1 MRIKFLKIYH
11 LDDTVLFFG
20 TIGMRQL
27 NFHHLHYFWVVAKE
41 GHLTRAA
48 KQLHVSQSALSSQIR
63 QLQDQLGQELFTR
76 EGRSLRLTEV
86 GHVVLEYAESIF
98 NLGSELL
105 SLTESGELQQ
115 LHRLRIG
122 SVATLSRNFQENF
135 LRPVIG
141 ESETRLVLRSA
152 SLEELLELLSI
163 HKIDLILSNRSV
175 VSDTSTS
182 WRCQQIAEQ
191 SVCIVGPPGE
201 AAKTFR
207 FPEDLVNAKLL
218 LPGPSSD
225 IRSQFD
231 ALLSQMAIEINPF
244 AEVDDMAM
252 LRLLARDSGGLA
264 VVPEVVVQDELENGR
279 LEKYWV
285 LDTIVERFYA
295 ITAKRHFELVPLKT
309 LLEKSRWGFDQ
320 TLGTD

>member
-1 MRIKFLKIYH
+1 MRN
-11 LDDTVLFFG
+11 
-20 TIGMRQL
+20 L
-27 NFHHLHYFWVVAKE
+27 NFHHLYYFWVVAKE

-48 KQLHVSQSALSSQIR
+48 RQLHVSQSALSSQIR
-63 QLQDQLGQELFTR
+63 QLQEQLGHELFSR
-76 EGRSLRLTEV
+76 EGRSLRLTEF

-98 NLGSELL
+98 TLGSELL
-105 SLTESGELQQ
+105 SLTESGELQHLRQ
-115 LHRLRIG
+115 LRIG
-122 SVATLSRNFQENF
+122 SVSTLSRNFQENF

-141 ESETRLVLRSA
+141 ESNVKLVIRSA

-163 HKIDLILSNRSV
+163 HKLDLILSNRAV
-175 VSDTSTS
+175 VADSSTT

-191 SVCIVGPPGE
+191 RVCIVGPPGH

-207 FPEDLVNAKLL
+207 FPEDLEHAKLL
-218 LPGPSSD
+218 LPGSSSD

-231 ALLSQMAIEINPF
+231 GLLSQLGIEIDPF

-264 VVPEVVVQDELENGR
+264 VVPEVVVQDELESGR
-279 LEKYWV
+279 LATYWV

-309 LLEKSRWGFDQ
+309 LLEKSQAGFKPLYPD
-320 TLGTD
+320 

>member
-1 MRIKFLKIYH
+1 MRN
-11 LDDTVLFFG
+11 
-20 TIGMRQL
+20 L
-27 NFHHLHYFWVVAKE
+27 NFHHLYYFWVVAKE

-48 KQLHVSQSALSSQIR
+48 RQLHVSQSALSSQIR
-63 QLQDQLGQELFTR
+63 QLQEQLGHELFSR
-76 EGRSLRLTEV
+76 EGRSLRLTEF

-98 NLGSELL
+98 TLGSELL
-105 SLTESGELQQ
+105 SLTESGELQHLKQ
-115 LHRLRIG
+115 LRIG

-141 ESETRLVLRSA
+141 ESDVKLVIRSA
-152 SLEELLELLSI
+152 SLEELLDLLSI
-163 HKIDLILSNRSV
+163 HKLDLILSNRAV
-175 VSDTSTS
+175 VADSSTS

-191 SVCIVGPPGE
+191 RVCIVGPPDQ

-207 FPEDLVNAKLL
+207 FPEDLEHAKLL

-231 ALLSQMAIEINPF
+231 GLLSQLGIEIDPF

-264 VVPEVVVQDELENGR
+264 VVPEVVVQDELESGR
-279 LEKYWV
+279 LETYWV

-295 ITAKRHFELVPLKT
+295 ITAKRHFELLPLKT
-309 LLEKSRWGFDQ
+309 LLEKSQAGFKP
-320 TLGTD
+320 LSSG

>member
-1 MRIKFLKIYH
+1 MRH
-11 LDDTVLFFG
+11 
-20 TIGMRQL
+20 L
-27 NFHHLHYFWVVAKE
+27 NFHHLYYFWVVAKE

-63 QLQDQLGQELFTR
+63 QLEEQLGHDLFVR
-76 EGRSLRLTEV
+76 EGRSLRLTEF
-86 GHVVLEYAESIF
+86 GRVVLEYAESIF
-98 NLGSELL
+98 NLGNELL
-105 SLTESGELQQ
+105 ALTASGELQR

-135 LRPVIG
+135 MRPVIG
-141 ESETRLVLRSA
+141 EAEVKLEIRSA

-163 HKIDLILSNRSV
+163 HKLDLILSNRAVAADS
-175 VSDTSTS
+175 STR

-191 SVCIVGPPGE
+191 SVCIVGPPGP
-201 AAKTFR
+201 AAKAFR
-207 FPEDLVNAKLL
+207 FPDDLAQAKLL

-231 ALLSQMAIEINPF
+231 GLLDQFGVEIDPF

-264 VVPEVVVQDELENGR
+264 VVPKVVVQDELENGR
-279 LEKYWV
+279 LEIYWV
-285 LDTIVERFYA
+285 LDSIVERFYA

-309 LLEKSRWGFDQ
+309 MLEKSQADFKP
-320 TLGTD
+320 LA

>member
-1 MRIKFLKIYH
+1 MRN
-11 LDDTVLFFG
+11 
-20 TIGMRQL
+20 L
-27 NFHHLHYFWVVAKE
+27 NFHHLYYFWVVAKE

-48 KQLHVSQSALSSQIR
+48 RQLHVSQSALSSQIR
-63 QLQDQLGQELFTR
+63 QLQEQLGHELFSR
-76 EGRSLRLTEV
+76 EGRSLRLTEF
-86 GHVVLEYAESIF
+86 GHVVLKYAESIF
-98 NLGSELL
+98 TLGSELL
-105 SLTESGELQQ
+105 SLTESGELQHLRQ
-115 LHRLRIG
+115 LRIG

-141 ESETRLVLRSA
+141 ESDVKLVIRSA
-152 SLEELLELLSI
+152 SLEELLDLLSI
-163 HKIDLILSNRSV
+163 HKLDLILSNRAV
-175 VSDTSTS
+175 VSDSSTT

-191 SVCIVGPPGE
+191 RVCIVGPPGQ

-207 FPEDLVNAKLL
+207 FPQDLEHAKLL

-231 ALLSQMAIEINPF
+231 GLLSQLGIEIDPF

-264 VVPEVVVQDELENGR
+264 VVPEVVVQDELESGR
-279 LEKYWV
+279 LETYWV

-295 ITAKRHFELVPLKT
+295 ITAKRHFELLPLKT
-309 LLEKSRWGFDQ
+309 LLEKSQAGFKP
-320 TLGTD
+320 LSSG